1 MSDLV
6 HIDEIVAAQTRLQS
20 VVRPTRSIVAES
32 LSRVVGRP
40 VVVKPEHLQRTGSF
54 KIRGAYNFIAQRPP
68 GVPVVAASAGNH
80 AQGVALAAA
89 LTGHPSRIYMPRLA
103 SLPKLAATRG
113 YGAEVIQIDGGVD
126 DCMVAAIDDA
136 GRTGAVFV
144 PPFDD
149 RDVIAGQGTI
159 GLEIADEVPDA
170 EVVVVPIGGG
180 GLIAGVAAAIAAWRR
195 GVRVIG
201 VEAEGAASMSAS
213 IAAGHPVQ
221 VTPSTM
227 ADGVALRAPGALPL
241 AICRGLVDEVVQV
254 SDEQISTA
262 VVMLIERVKAVVE
275 PSGAMA
281 IAAILAGAIPGSGP
295 AVAVCSG
302 GNVDSLLLA
311 RLIDHG
317 LASAGRFQVLR
328 VVIGD
333 QPGTLHTLTGV
344 IASVGANLLTVEH
357 HREGQ
362 GLPIAS
368 VAVTLTIETRDRDH
382 QLGVVDALEAAGY
395 AVSEH
400 R

>member
-227 ADGVALRAPGALPL
+227 ADGVALRAPGSLPL
-241 AICRGLVDEVVQV
+241 AICRSLVDEVVQV

-281 IAAILAGAIPGSGP
+281 IAAILAGAIPAFGQE
-295 AVAVCSG
+295 A
-302 GNVDSLLLA
+302 LL
-311 RLIDHG
+311 
-317 LASAGRFQVLR
+317 QM
-328 VVIGD
+328 
-333 QPGTLHTLTGV
+333 
-344 IASVGANLLTVEH
+344 
-357 HREGQ
+357 
-362 GLPIAS
+362 
-368 VAVTLTIETRDRDH
+368 
-382 QLGVVDALEAAGY
+382 
-395 AVSEH
+395 
-400 R
+400 

>member
-6 HIDEIVAAQTRLQS
+6 HIDEIVAAQTRLRS
-20 VVRPTRSIVAES
+20 VLRPTRATVAES

-54 KIRGAYNFIAQRPP
+54 KIRGAYNFIAQLPA

-89 LTGHPSRIYMPRLA
+89 VTGHPSRIYMPRLA

-126 DCMVAAIDDA
+126 DCMVAAIEDS
-136 GRTGAVFV
+136 GRTGAVVV

-149 RDVIAGQGTI
+149 RHVIAGQGTI

-180 GLIAGVAAAIAAWRR
+180 GLIAGVAVAIAAWRR

-241 AICRGLVDEVVQV
+241 AICSGLVDEVVQV

-262 VVMLIERVKAVVE
+262 VLMLIERVKAVVE

-281 IAAILAGAIPGSGP
+281 VAAILSGAIPGTGS
-295 AVAVCSG
+295 AIAVCSG

-344 IASVGANLLTVEH
+344 IASLGANLLTVEH

-368 VAVTLTIETRDRDH
+368 VAVTLTIETRDRAH
-382 QLGVVDALEAAGY
+382 QLGVVGALEAAGY
-395 AVSEH
+395 SVSEH

>member
-317 LASAGRFQVLR
+317 LASAGRFEVLR

>member
-1 MSDLV
+1 
-6 HIDEIVAAQTRLQS
+6 
-20 VVRPTRSIVAES
+20 
-32 LSRVVGRP
+32 
-40 VVVKPEHLQRTGSF
+40 
-54 KIRGAYNFIAQRPP
+54 
-68 GVPVVAASAGNH
+68 
-80 AQGVALAAA
+80 
-89 LTGHPSRIYMPRLA
+89 
-103 SLPKLAATRG
+103 
-113 YGAEVIQIDGGVD
+113 
-126 DCMVAAIDDA
+126 
-136 GRTGAVFV
+136 
-144 PPFDD
+144 
-149 RDVIAGQGTI
+149 
-159 GLEIADEVPDA
+159 VPDA

>member
-1 MSDLV
+1 VIDLV

-20 VVRPTRSIVAES
+20 VVRPTRATMAES

-54 KIRGAYNFIAQRPP
+54 KIRGAYNFIAQLPA

-113 YGAEVIQIDGGVD
+113 YGAEVIQVDGGVD
-126 DCMVAAIDDA
+126 DCMVAAIDDSSQ
-136 GRTGAVFV
+136 TGAVVV

-149 RDVIAGQGTI
+149 RHVIAGQGTI

-213 IAAGHPVQ
+213 MAAGHPVQ

-241 AICRGLVDEVVQV
+241 AICRSLVDEVVQV

-317 LASAGRFQVLR
+317 LAAAGRFQVLR

-344 IASVGANLLTVEH
+344 IASAGANLLTVEH

-368 VAVTLTIETRDRDH
+368 VAVTLTIETRDHAH
-382 QLGVVDALEAAGY
+382 QLDVVDALAAAGY

>member
-149 RDVIAGQGTI
+149 RDVIAGHGTI